1 MKKTPGTESLTGESY
16 QIFKEEEHLLE
27 ELFQTTEKKKKI
39 YPSNYIVTTNRDSQH
54 CTRPTEK
61 RKTF

>member
-27 ELFQTTEKKKKI
+27 ELFQKTEKKKKSTHLTI
-39 YPSNYIVTTNRDSQH
+39 
-54 CTRPTEK
+54 
-61 RKTF
+61 